1 MLEPVHSPP
10 GLTIWPLRASCTP
23 PESARSRLRND
34 TTLAFKF
41 THAPLIALYGRR
53 SPSAPPSHPARPL
66 CIRDDVYRLITLA
79 DLVPDMCICVLV
91 VCSHIIA
98 NFVAKRFCDRCPMH
112 HATHSAKITDM
123 VCHVLTVWN
132 MCQHVNTGLSTI
144 FFNFST
150 LSEITKRH
158 TGCER
163 ICQSEYR

>member
-10 GLTIWPLRASCTP
+10 GLTTWPLRASCTP

-66 CIRDDVYRLITLA
+66 CIRDDVYRPITLA

-91 VCSHIIA
+91 ACSHITA
-98 NFVAKRFCDRCPMH
+98 NYVAKRFCDRCPMH
-112 HATHSAKITDM
+112 HASHFAKITDM
-123 VCHVLTVWN
+123 VCHVLTDGSAEKYKSCISPQKKKLPLV
-132 MCQHVNTGLSTI
+132 MSPHP
-144 FFNFST
+144 
-150 LSEITKRH
+150 
-158 TGCER
+158 
-163 ICQSEYR
+163 